1 MLLAET
7 KQKVIDI
14 LNASN
19 LPIDAI
25 YYVMKEVM
33 VDVESTYNRVLQEE
47 ENAKAQARADAERP
61 TTKEEAEALNKK
73 LAEENEKNKEEK
85 K

>member
-1 MLLAET
+1 MLLADT

-61 TTKEEAEALNKK
+61 ATKEEAEALNKK
-73 LAEENEKNKEEK
+73 LAEENGKNKEETK
-85 K
+85 

>member
-1 MLLAET
+1 MLLADT

-73 LAEENEKNKEEK
+73 LAEENEKK
-85 K
+85 

>member
-1 MLLAET
+1 MLLADT
-7 KQKVIDI
+7 KTKVIET
-14 LNASN
+14 LNASG

-33 VDVESTYNRVLQEE
+33 FEVENTYQRVLEE
-47 ENAKAQARADAERP
+47 EQRQKAEAERP

-73 LAEENEKNKEEK
+73 YEKENK
-85 K
+85 

>member
-1 MLLAET
+1 MLLADT

-14 LNASN
+14 LNSSN

-33 VDVESTYNRVLQEE
+33 IDVEQTYNRVLREE
-47 ENAKAQARADAERP
+47 ENAKAQAKADAERP

-73 LAEENEKNKEEK
+73 LAEEK

>member
-1 MLLAET
+1 MLLADT

-73 LAEENEKNKEEK
+73 LTEENEKNKEEK

>member
-1 MLLAET
+1 MLLADT

-73 LAEENEKNKEEK
+73 LAEENGKNKEEK

>member
-1 MLLAET
+1 MLLADT

-73 LAEENEKNKEEK
+73 LAEENGKNKEETK
-85 K
+85 

>member
-1 MLLAET
+1 MLLADT

-61 TTKEEAEALNKK
+61 DRLSDGGTVPDSGEVVLQRPHH
-73 LAEENEKNKEEK
+73 
-85 K
+85 

>member
-1 MLLAET
+1 MLLADT

-47 ENAKAQARADAERP
+47 ENAKAQARTDAERP

>member
-1 MLLAET
+1 MLLADT

-61 TTKEEAEALNKK
+61 TTKEEAETLNKK

>member
-1 MLLAET
+1 MLLADT

-73 LAEENEKNKEEK
+73 LAEENEKNKEK
-85 K
+85 KK

>member
-1 MLLAET
+1 MLLADT

-47 ENAKAQARADAERP
+47 ENAKTQARADAERP

-73 LAEENEKNKEEK
+73 LAEENEKK
-85 K
+85 

>member
-1 MLLAET
+1 MLLADT

-73 LAEENEKNKEEK
+73 LAEENEKNKDEK
-85 K
+85 T

>member
-1 MLLAET
+1 MLLADT

-61 TTKEEAEALNKK
+61 TRKEEAEALNKK